1 MNGRMLN
8 SKKYEK
14 SLRRMS
20 QPVLPSQLPNV
31 KMDLA
36 GLSRYAKEKGVS
48 LYELTEEEKNKFI
61 VI

>member
-36 GLSRYAKEKGVS
+36 ELSRYAKEKGVS

-61 VI
+61 AI